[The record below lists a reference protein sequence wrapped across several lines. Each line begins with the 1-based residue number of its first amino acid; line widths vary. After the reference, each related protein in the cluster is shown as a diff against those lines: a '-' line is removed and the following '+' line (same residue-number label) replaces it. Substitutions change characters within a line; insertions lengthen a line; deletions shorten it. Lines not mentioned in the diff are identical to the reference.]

1 MSQSNEMQAMIIF
14 KQLLDTLSM
23 DEIERVMAWLEVY
36 AEQKFNSDIG
46 DWDAE

>member
-1 MSQSNEMQAMIIF
+1 MSQSNEMQTIIIF

-36 AEQKFNSDIG
+36 AEQKFNG
-46 DWDAE
+46 DMGDENAE